1 MNLRQ
6 GADFNFV
13 RNKDG
18 EEEKDDR
25 TTAAVSEV
33 AKDTTITAIFRCG
46 FLYLFIMNPSLKKF
60 DRIGLKYFLF

>member
-1 MNLRQ
+1 VNLRQ

-18 EEEKDDR
+18 EKEKDDR
-25 TTAAVSEV
+25 TTVVVNEV

-46 FLYLFIMNPSLKKF
+46 FLYLFIMNPSVKKF
-60 DRIGLKYFLF
+60 DKI